1 MPVVTSDDDR
11 VVATVAIAE
20 DGAVDEGGRHPVA
33 IAPLLADRLGVDS
46 GAAVVVTTTTGARA
60 TALVA
65 VAGRVEPETVR
76 VEAEYADHLGL
87 QAGER
92 VVLESVRPAQASSV
106 TVAPVAALSVRGG
119 RDAVAEVL
127 AGRPLLSGETFDVT
141 LVGGSLSVPFRVLD
155 TAPDGVVEVDA
166 ETTVTIESGPAGVA
180 TDGQGPVPSTAV
192 GGYQATVETCRS
204 TLVRPLTTPDAHTLD
219 GVTCTTGVLVTGQSG
234 VGKSHHIRHA
244 AWLAN
249 AAVVRLDAT
258 RLADM
263 SVDAGMEYLDTVQ
276 TRATHQPRA
285 LLHVEGLDA
294 FAGDTDRGPKP
305 AVERFAAWLDQT
317 VDQEGVVVAAE
328 TRDAAGL
335 AATLTRG
342 DRFGRRVEVPRPD
355 DDDRAAVFE
364 ALSRGL
370 QLGNKVNPWVVSE
383 RTPGYVPADLVALRA
398 RMVEAALDRASAAA
412 DSPPTVISSDL
423 ETALSEISPSASAA
437 TVDVPDVG
445 FDDVGGLPAAKR
457 ELVRA
462 VEWPL
467 RYPDALDRLGI
478 DPPGGVLLYGP
489 PGNGKTL
496 LARAV
501 AATTDA
507 NFIGVDGPELF
518 DRYVGESER
527 AVRDVFTRARD
538 TAPSVVF
545 FDEVDALSATRA
557 EEGSAAPERVVS
569 QLLTELDGLEGREG
583 VTVLGATNR
592 LDRIDPALLRPGRFD
607 RTVHVD
613 RPAREAREEI
623 LRIHAEGRPLQG
635 VDLGELAARTEG
647 FSGSDLA
654 ALLREASLAALNT
667 AMADG
672 QTPAEVS
679 TLVVGPE
686 HIETAL
692 SRVSADFG
700 AGSNEAPD
708 DGRDGT
714 PNR

>member
-1 MPVVTSDDDR
+1 MTVPTSDDDR
-11 VVATVAIAE
+11 AVATVVIAE
-20 DGAVDEGGRHPVA
+20 DGADDQGRRPIT
-33 IAPLLADRLGVDS
+33 IAPPLAERLDIG
-46 GAAVVVTTTTGARA
+46 GGEAVVVTTATGARA
-60 TALVA
+60 AAVVA

-76 VEAEYADHLGL
+76 VEAEYADHVGL
-87 QAGER
+87 EAGER
-92 VVLESVRPAQASSV
+92 VVLEPVTPGRASSV

-119 RDAVAEVL
+119 RDAVARVL
-127 AGRPLLSGETFDVT
+127 AGRTLLSGETFDVT

-155 TAPDGVVEVDA
+155 TVPDGVVEVDA
-166 ETTVTIESGPAGVA
+166 ETTVSVGSGPAGVA
-180 TDGQGPVPSTAV
+180 TDEQGPVPSTAV

-204 TLVRPLTTPDAHTLD
+204 TLARPLTNPDAHTLD
-219 GVTCTTGVLVTGQSG
+219 GAACTTGVLVTGQSG

-244 AWLAN
+244 AWLAD
-249 AAVVRLDAT
+249 AAIVRLDAT
-258 RLADM
+258 RLAGTG
-263 SVDAGMEYLDTVQ
+263 VDAGMEYLDTVL
-276 TRATHQPRA
+276 TRAMRQPRA
-285 LLHVEGLDA
+285 VVHVEGLDA

-305 AVERFAAWLDQT
+305 AVERFAAWLDHT
-317 VDQEGVVVAAE
+317 VDRDGVMVAAE
-328 TRDAAGL
+328 TRDASGL
-335 AATLTRG
+335 ADTLTRG

-364 ALSRGL
+364 TLTRGL
-370 QLGNKVNPWVVSE
+370 QLGDRVNPGVVSE

-398 RMVEAALDRASAAA
+398 RLLEAALDRASAA
-412 DSPPTVISSDL
+412 DSPPTVTAGDL
-423 ETALSEISPSASAA
+423 ETALDAISPSASAA

-445 FDDVGGLPAAKR
+445 FDDVGGLPTAKR

-501 AATTDA
+501 ASTTDA

-527 AVRDVFTRARD
+527 AVRDVFNRAHD
-538 TAPSVVF
+538 TAPAVVF

-592 LDRIDPALLRPGRFD
+592 LDRIDPALVRPGRFD
-607 RTVHVD
+607 RTVHVG
-613 RPAREAREEI
+613 RPAQEAREEI

-654 ALLREASLAALNT
+654 ALLREASLAALST
-667 AMADG
+667 AMGDG
-672 QTPAEVS
+672 RTPADVS
-679 TLVVGPE
+679 DLVVGPE
-686 HIETAL
+686 HVEAAL
-692 SRVSADFG
+692 SRVSATSG
-700 AGSNEAPD
+700 ADSN
-708 DGRDGT
+708 GT
-714 PNR
+714 PDE